1 MNQKFKMNFYNLKL
15 GFSSC
20 IFTFLKY
27 NIEDHLLPSGQPG
40 HSAVVRI
47 SLVNVLYVVT
57 CHSDPLHCRIAVPAT
72 GSAVSRQPLAFSSFR
87 GCLVCRD
94 LLHLRLVF
102 QGRPYSMKKDAGN
115 KDLATW
121 LQLGKTLKG
130 HSHSY
135 TPFEGAKA
143 TAGLA
148 LEFAFSLC
156 QFLLLSPSFSKGWF
170 WGHFPINS
178 QHTKLHFQSACCCYC

>member
-1 MNQKFKMNFYNLKL
+1 MKL
-15 GFSSC
+15 GFSNC

-27 NIEDHLLPSGQPG
+27 NVEDYPLPSGQPG
-40 HSAVVRI
+40 HSAALSV
-47 SLVNVLYVVT
+47 SSVNVLDMVT
-57 CHSDPLHCRIAVPAT
+57 CHSDPLHCWTAVPP
-72 GSAVSRQPLAFSSFR
+72 SYWESVSRQPLAFSSFR

-94 LLHLRLVF
+94 LLHLRSVF

-115 KDLATW
+115 KDLATSI
-121 LQLGKTLKG
+121 QLGKTLKG

-143 TAGLA
+143 TVGLA
-148 LEFAFSLC
+148 RECAFSPWQL
-156 QFLLLSPSFSKGWF
+156 LLLSPSFSKGWF

-178 QHTKLHFQSACCCYC
+178 QHTKLHFQAAYWRI